1 MAATTV
7 REIMTKNVINMQV
20 STTLEEA
27 ARAMREQDIGNVVV
41 AEDERLVGLVTDRDI
56 VIRAVAD
63 GMDPTT
69 TTLGSVTSRDII
81 AIQPDDTAQ
90 AAALLMREQAI
101 LTNATCVYPHCSRP
115 SRSADLDHVE
125 NWDGTNT
132 TSTNLAPLCRSHHR
146 YKTHGGWTI
155 TRTGPTSFTWTSPYG
170 YSYDW
175 DTTHTSHTRHMR

>member
-7 REIMTKNVINMQV
+7 REIMTTNVINMQV

-27 ARAMREQDIGNVVV
+27 ARAMRERDIGDVVV

-69 TTLGSVTSRDII
+69 TTLGSVASRDII

-101 LTNATCVYPHCSRP
+101 RRVLVVDEQGLCGILSIGDLATEIDPDSVLGGISG
-115 SRSADLDHVE
+115 A
-125 NWDGTNT
+125 
-132 TSTNLAPLCRSHHR
+132 APNS
-146 YKTHGGWTI
+146 
-155 TRTGPTSFTWTSPYG
+155 
-170 YSYDW
+170 
-175 DTTHTSHTRHMR
+175 

>member
-69 TTLGSVTSRDII
+69 TTLGSVASRDII

-101 LTNATCVYPHCSRP
+101 RRVLVVDDQGLCGILSIGDLATEIDPDSVLGGISG
-115 SRSADLDHVE
+115 A
-125 NWDGTNT
+125 
-132 TSTNLAPLCRSHHR
+132 APNS
-146 YKTHGGWTI
+146 
-155 TRTGPTSFTWTSPYG
+155 
-170 YSYDW
+170 
-175 DTTHTSHTRHMR
+175 

>member
-1 MAATTV
+1 MSSTEEAIMAATTV
-7 REIMTKNVINMQV
+7 REIMTKNVTNMQV

-69 TTLGSVTSRDII
+69 TTLGSVASRDII

-101 LTNATCVYPHCSRP
+101 RRVLVVDEQGLCGILSIG
-115 SRSADLDHVE
+115 DLASEIDPDSVL
-125 NWDGTNT
+125 GGI
-132 TSTNLAPLCRSHHR
+132 SGAAPNS
-146 YKTHGGWTI
+146 
-155 TRTGPTSFTWTSPYG
+155 
-170 YSYDW
+170 
-175 DTTHTSHTRHMR
+175 

>member
-1 MAATTV
+1 MSSTEEAIMAATTV

-69 TTLGSVTSRDII
+69 TTLGSVASRDII

-101 LTNATCVYPHCSRP
+101 RRVLVVDEQGLCGILSIG
-115 SRSADLDHVE
+115 DLASEIDPDSVL
-125 NWDGTNT
+125 GGI
-132 TSTNLAPLCRSHHR
+132 SGAAPNS
-146 YKTHGGWTI
+146 
-155 TRTGPTSFTWTSPYG
+155 
-170 YSYDW
+170 
-175 DTTHTSHTRHMR
+175 

>member
-69 TTLGSVTSRDII
+69 TTLGSVASRDII

-101 LTNATCVYPHCSRP
+101 RRVLVVDEQGLCGILSIG
-115 SRSADLDHVE
+115 DLASEIDPDSVL
-125 NWDGTNT
+125 GGI
-132 TSTNLAPLCRSHHR
+132 SGAAPNS
-146 YKTHGGWTI
+146 
-155 TRTGPTSFTWTSPYG
+155 
-170 YSYDW
+170 
-175 DTTHTSHTRHMR
+175 

>member
-7 REIMTKNVINMQV
+7 REIMTKNVINMQIG
-20 STTLEEA
+20 TTLEEA
-27 ARAMREQDIGNVVV
+27 ARAMRERDIGNVVV

-69 TTLGSVTSRDII
+69 TTLGSVASRDII

-101 LTNATCVYPHCSRP
+101 RRVLVVDEQGLCGILSIGDLATEIDPDSVLGGISG
-115 SRSADLDHVE
+115 A
-125 NWDGTNT
+125 
-132 TSTNLAPLCRSHHR
+132 APNS
-146 YKTHGGWTI
+146 
-155 TRTGPTSFTWTSPYG
+155 
-170 YSYDW
+170 
-175 DTTHTSHTRHMR
+175 

>member
-7 REIMTKNVINMQV
+7 REIMTKNVTNMQV

-69 TTLGSVTSRDII
+69 TTLGSVASRDII

-101 LTNATCVYPHCSRP
+101 RRVLVVDEQGLCGILSIG
-115 SRSADLDHVE
+115 DLASEIDPDSVL
-125 NWDGTNT
+125 GGI
-132 TSTNLAPLCRSHHR
+132 SGAAPNS
-146 YKTHGGWTI
+146 
-155 TRTGPTSFTWTSPYG
+155 
-170 YSYDW
+170 
-175 DTTHTSHTRHMR
+175 

>member
-69 TTLGSVTSRDII
+69 TTLGSVASRDII

-101 LTNATCVYPHCSRP
+101 RRVLVVDEQGLCGILSIGDLATEIDPDSVLGGISG
-115 SRSADLDHVE
+115 A
-125 NWDGTNT
+125 
-132 TSTNLAPLCRSHHR
+132 APNS
-146 YKTHGGWTI
+146 
-155 TRTGPTSFTWTSPYG
+155 
-170 YSYDW
+170 
-175 DTTHTSHTRHMR
+175 

>member
-27 ARAMREQDIGNVVV
+27 ARAMRERDIGNVVV

-69 TTLGSVTSRDII
+69 TTLGSVASRDII
-81 AIQPDDTAQ
+81 AVQPDDTAQ

-101 LTNATCVYPHCSRP
+101 RRVLVVDEQGLCGILSIGDLATEIDPDSVLGGISG
-115 SRSADLDHVE
+115 A
-125 NWDGTNT
+125 
-132 TSTNLAPLCRSHHR
+132 APNS
-146 YKTHGGWTI
+146 
-155 TRTGPTSFTWTSPYG
+155 
-170 YSYDW
+170 
-175 DTTHTSHTRHMR
+175 

>member
-7 REIMTKNVINMQV
+7 REIMTKNVTNMQV

-101 LTNATCVYPHCSRP
+101 RRVLVVDEQGLCGILSIGDLATEIDPDSVLGGISG
-115 SRSADLDHVE
+115 A
-125 NWDGTNT
+125 
-132 TSTNLAPLCRSHHR
+132 APNS
-146 YKTHGGWTI
+146 
-155 TRTGPTSFTWTSPYG
+155 
-170 YSYDW
+170 
-175 DTTHTSHTRHMR
+175 